1 MKRIPVCSGCKQP
14 RAECPTC
21 GKGFLEMTQQG
32 EVPEFILV
40 EATDPKY
47 PDPKS
52 HTPKPGNSD
61 KADAKKDEEA
71 KGNDSESNPG
81 QTVRQTRQSPEQSI
95 KILGYL
101 KTGVSQYYY
110 YIIIIIIN

>member
-52 HTPKPGNSD
+52 PKPGNGD

-81 QTVRQTRQSPEQSI
+81 QTKQTPGNHQNNR
-95 KILGYL
+95 
-101 KTGVSQYYY
+101 
-110 YIIIIIIN
+110 